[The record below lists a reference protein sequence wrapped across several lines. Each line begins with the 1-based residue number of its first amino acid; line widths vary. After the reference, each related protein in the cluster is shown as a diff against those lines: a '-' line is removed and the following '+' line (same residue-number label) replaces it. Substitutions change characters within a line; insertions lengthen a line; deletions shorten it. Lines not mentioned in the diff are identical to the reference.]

1 MNKSAYKKVT
11 VFGGGS
17 FGTALAELCAR
28 QDQEVVL
35 WMRDEAQAKAIN
47 ETRHNPRY
55 LSDYALHAGIRATA
69 DLNEALATPD
79 WVIIAI
85 PSQVVRSLLERCKE
99 RMPDVPLVLA
109 AKGIENGT
117 LKTMEEVVTDVLGDG
132 WDDRTLAMSGPSFAK
147 EIVQG
152 LPTAVVVACRHEPLA
167 ASICDILFSDVFR
180 AYSSSDVV
188 GVEIGG
194 ALKNVMAIAAGGV
207 SGMKLGM
214 NVRAALVTRGLS
226 EMTKIALAK
235 GANPLTL
242 SGLAGVG
249 DLMLTCTGGLSRNR
263 AVGHA
268 LGEGKTLEQAQEA
281 IGQVAEGVRTAK
293 SAYELVQSLDVDCP
307 IIETVYRVL
316 YENEP
321 VLEAFQGLVRRHPG
335 QEMDYAKQGS

>member
-1 MNKSAYKKVT
+1 MSEQPVFKKVT
-11 VFGGGS
+11 VLGGGS
-17 FGTALAELCAR
+17 FGTALAELCAC
-28 QDQEVVL
+28 QGQEVCL
-35 WMRDEAQAKAIN
+35 WMRNEEQAQAIN
-47 ETRHNPRY
+47 TTHRNPRY
-55 LSDYALHAGIRATA
+55 LSSYELNSGIRATT
-69 DLNEALATPD
+69 DLAEAMKEPD
-79 WVIIAI
+79 WIIIAI
-85 PSQVVRSLLERCKE
+85 PSQAVREFLERVQETIPK
-99 RMPDVPLVLA
+99 VPLVLA

-117 LKTMEEVVTDVLGDG
+117 LKTMDEVVEDVLGES
-132 WDDRTLAMSGPSFAK
+132 WKNRTMALSGPSFAK

-152 LPTAVVVACRHEPLA
+152 LPTSVVIACRDEALA
-167 ASICDILFSDVFR
+167 AALCDVLFSDVFR

-207 SGMKLGM
+207 IGMGLGM

-263 AVGHA
+263 AVGQS
-268 LGEGKTLEQAQEA
+268 LGEGKSLDEAQEA

-293 SAYELVQSLDVDCP
+293 SAYELVRQLDVDCP

-316 YENEP
+316 YESEP
-321 VLEAFQGLVRRHPG
+321 VSEAFRGLVRRHPG
-335 QEMDYAKQGS
+335 QEMEYANPD